1 MGPCFKVD
9 KESLE
14 KMQRRVTKMTRL
26 TIFTNEKRL
35 RQLGLLTL
43 KYRRTWDMNMLYKI
57 LTSKV
62 RSEDEL
68 VGLKHNIRQTRGQSL
83 QIAKVRTIRKVGR
96 NYISTRSCD
105 KWNRLPQRVTSAK
118 IVQTF
123 KTRLGEFLKSEWFEV

>member
-1 MGPCFKVD
+1 
-9 KESLE
+9 
-14 KMQRRVTKMTRL
+14 
-26 TIFTNEKRL
+26 
-35 RQLGLLTL
+35 
-43 KYRRTWDMNMLYKI
+43 MLYKI

-123 KTRLGEFLKSEWFEV
+123 KTRLGEFLKSEWFEVPIVGFVTWGKTVYIFLLTPDEILAILTKAVKASKSPNSVTNGSHRQ